1 MEGLDLRAL
10 NFEEAWLE
18 RGDPDAEPL
27 VGVAQG
33 AGLRVAWFT
42 EKRMQRGQCPI
53 TTRSLVVGGLPSVKA
68 ALRFLGHELPPPTDY
83 PDSLAPF
90 LQRRV
95 WRSTLAAAQ
104 AAVERSGQPIFV
116 KPIGTHK
123 RFTGVVI
130 DPGGSWSLA
139 SVSGRVPIW
148 CSEVVTFE
156 SEHRAFV
163 SNSQVV
169 GTRCYWGD
177 SDLVPDS
184 GTIRSMVTAFGADAP
199 HAYAL
204 DVGLVPAGDTV
215 LVEVTDGF
223 ALGAYGLEPLL
234 YLEVLANRWRQL
246 LGQPSSHA

>member
-1 MEGLDLRAL
+1 MEGPDLRAL
-10 NFEEAWLE
+10 NFDEVWLE
-18 RGDPDAEPL
+18 GGDPDAEAL

-33 AGLRVAWFT
+33 AGLRVAWFA

-68 ALRFLGHELPPPTDY
+68 ALRFLGCQMPPPADY

-90 LQRRV
+90 LRRRV
-95 WRSTLAAAQ
+95 WRATLASAQ

-130 DPGGSWSLA
+130 DPGGSWSLD
-139 SVSGRVPIW
+139 SVPGRVSVW

-156 SEHRAFV
+156 SEFRAFV
-163 SNSQVV
+163 SDGQVV
-169 GTRCYWGD
+169 GLRHYWGD
-177 SDLVPDS
+177 SDRMPDS
-184 GTIRSMVTAFGADAP
+184 GTIRSMVAAFGTHAP

-204 DVGLVPAGDTV
+204 DVGLVPSGDTV

-223 ALGAYGLEPLL
+223 TLGSYGLEPLL
-234 YLEVLANRWRQL
+234 YLEVLAHRWRQL
-246 LGQPSSHA
+246 VGRPSSHA